1 MPESALEQAWAG
13 WAEARQAWQTWFL
26 QQALPL
32 WREHGV
38 DHQQGGFHEKLDAK
52 GLPIDEPRRT
62 RVVARQLYVFA
73 TAPRLG
79 DTHDAHPLLEHGL
92 NFLRQRLLAKQGTFH
107 AAYSLSDARPNPH
120 FDLYEQ
126 AFGLFA
132 LGAVH
137 QFDRARHPELPALA
151 QHLLRQL
158 QAGWGHPTIG
168 FQESQPPTVPL
179 RSNPHMH
186 LLEAALCWQRATDG
200 QDATW
205 NALVHQL
212 VSLCL
217 THLVQPTSGLVTE
230 LFDLA
235 WRPLPG
241 PDGSLAEPGHQF
253 EWGWL
258 LLSWA
263 RQEPGHPLAAQ
274 ARQAAIRMI
283 GLGETHGVDAARGVA
298 INAIDTSCQVRD
310 ANAKLWPQTERIK
323 AWVAMAQDAWQGAS
337 PAGSSAADQAHALRQ
352 ATAAIHGLMR
362 YLQHPVAG
370 AWHESL
376 GADGHWQVQDTRA
389 SSLYHIVCALEVAC
403 GLQPPNTSASLS
415 SGAAA
420 SLGASNG

>member
-1 MPESALEQAWAG
+1 MPDTALQQAWLD
-13 WAEARQAWQTWFL
+13 WSDARQAWQTWFL
-26 QQALPL
+26 RQALPL

-38 DHQQGGFHEKLDAK
+38 DRQQGGFHEKLDAR

-73 TAPRLG
+73 TAPLLG
-79 DTHDAHPLLEHGL
+79 DTQDARPLLDHGL
-92 NFLRQRLLAKQGTFH
+92 SFLRQRLLAEGGTFH
-107 AAYSLSDARPNPH
+107 AAYSLQDGRPHPH

-132 LGAVH
+132 LGAVYQH
-137 QFDRARHPELPALA
+137 DRAHHAELPALA
-151 QHLLRQL
+151 KRLLTRL
-158 QAGWGHPTIG
+158 KAGWGHPAIG
-168 FQESQPPTVPL
+168 FQESQPPTAPL

-200 QDATW
+200 RDGAW
-205 NALVHQL
+205 NTLVHQL
-212 VSLCL
+212 VTLSL
-217 THLVQPTSGLVTE
+217 TRLVQPASGLVTE
-230 LFDLA
+230 LFDLE

-241 PDGSLAEPGHQF
+241 PDGTLAEPGHQF

-263 RQEPGHPLAAQ
+263 RQQPDHPLSDPAKRAAV
-274 ARQAAIRMI
+274 RMI
-283 GLGETHGVDAARGVA
+283 EIGEAQGIDAARGVA
-298 INAIDTSCQVRD
+298 INAIDTAGHVRD

-323 AWVAMAQDAWQGAS
+323 AWVAMAQEATS
-337 PAGSSAADQAHALRQ
+337 EAGQAHALRQ
-352 ATAAIHGLMR
+352 ASAATHGLMR

-376 GADGHWQVQDTRA
+376 GSDGQWQVQDTRA

-403 GLQPPNTSASLS
+403 GLQAPSHP
-415 SGAAA
+415 
-420 SLGASNG
+420 